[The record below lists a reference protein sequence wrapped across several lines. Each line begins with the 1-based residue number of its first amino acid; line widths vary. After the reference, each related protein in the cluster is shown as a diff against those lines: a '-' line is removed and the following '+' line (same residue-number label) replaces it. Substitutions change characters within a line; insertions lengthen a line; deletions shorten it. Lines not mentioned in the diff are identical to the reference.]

1 MSRNP
6 RGRRSQLNI
15 INKKVLLIVGI
26 AIIALLCIFLMIK
39 FMVAKKHNK
48 DETSTNPNLEIL
60 FEEINKEADK
70 LKKQEDTNINIEI
83 IGSIFCEEKLLNS
96 VYNSEQDNYIFYRNF
111 HKIID
116 KTSTADL
123 CIGVLETNF
132 ADSPYS
138 SKGKHNAPTSLA
150 ETLSLIGIDVLSTAT
165 NYSFDYGIEGII
177 STKDILEKHKIETVG
192 TNRTPEEKDN
202 ILIKEINGIKLA
214 FLSYTYGINFEVSE
228 EYKYSVNII
237 NKNNMKEDIDKAKNN
252 GADFIFLN
260 LHCGSLKSS
269 DANDEQKDLVNYAIK
284 CGVDVII
291 GSHPIE
297 IQNMEMRENSNQ
309 KNVFVAYAM
318 GNFLSSD
325 DYENAKIGLIVNIQ
339 ITKSSETDETYISK
353 ITYTP
358 SYINYNKVMGSYE
371 VLDVRKEVEK
381 YEANDEDKVDEN
393 IYKMLKEKL
402 EMVDNKIGGNK

>member
-1 MSRNP
+1 M
-6 RGRRSQLNI
+6 
-15 INKKVLLIVGI
+15 
-26 AIIALLCIFLMIK
+26 
-39 FMVAKKHNK
+39 
-48 DETSTNPNLEIL
+48 
-60 FEEINKEADK
+60 
-70 LKKQEDTNINIEI
+70 
-83 IGSIFCEEKLLNS
+83 
-96 VYNSEQDNYIFYRNF
+96 
-111 HKIID
+111 
-116 KTSTADL
+116 
-123 CIGVLETNF
+123 
-132 ADSPYS
+132 
-138 SKGKHNAPTSLA
+138 
-150 ETLSLIGIDVLSTAT
+150 
-165 NYSFDYGIEGII
+165 
-177 STKDILEKHKIETVG
+177 
-192 TNRTPEEKDN
+192 
-202 ILIKEINGIKLA
+202 KLA
-214 FLSYTYGINFEVSE
+214 FLSYTYGTNFEVSE